1 MDRDMIDARGT
12 QPIGRCR
19 VSIIMPAYNAATTI
33 ADAIR
38 SALGQTETRLELIII
53 DDASSDETLVI
64 AQEFARQDD
73 RVRILAIEHN
83 GGPAAAR
90 NAGLAAAVGEWIALL
105 DADDMYML
113 SRLARLLELAEANRA
128 DVVADNLLIT
138 TLEGLATPYL
148 LLPENRLASPQWLT
162 TAAFVAGNSGTSRTR
177 HECYGF
183 LQPLI
188 SRQFLSRYGIRYDAR
203 NRFGEDYLFY
213 LKCLRAKARWW
224 ITPEALYHYRIMPN
238 SLTSTQSSGDLW
250 RISEAEKAFLA
261 DPEVLTDEALVAAL
275 KRHKSKI
282 DRSYHYRAFTDAVKG
297 RALDDAVEVL
307 FHSSQSF
314 WSVWREATIQAPT
327 ILRKAFAG
335 GYMNTSD
342 RSAAGRARA

>member
-1 MDRDMIDARGT
+1 
-12 QPIGRCR
+12 
-19 VSIIMPAYNAATTI
+19 MPAYNAATTI

-38 SALGQTETRLELIII
+38 SALGQTETCLELIII
-53 DDASSDETLVI
+53 DDASSDETLAI

-73 RVRILAIEHN
+73 RVRVLAIERN

-105 DADDMYML
+105 DADDMYMS

-128 DVVADNLLIT
+128 DIVADNLLIT

-148 LLPENRLASPQWLT
+148 LLPEHRLASPQWLSA
-162 TAAFVAGNSGTSRTR
+162 AAFVAGNSGRSRTQ

-183 LQPLI
+183 LQPLL
-188 SRQFLSRYGIRYDAR
+188 SRQFLDRYDIRYDAR

-224 ITPEALYHYRIMPN
+224 ITPEALYHYRMLPD

-250 RISEAEKAFLA
+250 RISEAERTLLA
-261 DPEVLTDEALVAAL
+261 DPEVRTDAALVAAL
-275 KRHKSKI
+275 KQHKSKI

-297 RALDDAVEVL
+297 RALTRAVDVL
-307 FHSSQSF
+307 FHSAQSF
-314 WSVWREATIQAPT
+314 SGVCREAVVQAPT
-327 ILRKAFAG
+327 ILHKAFAG
-335 GYMNTSD
+335 GYSSVSS
-342 RSAAGRARA
+342 RSAAGRVRT